1 MNKDPEHP
9 SRIVDRYLSRYRTE
23 SSLGQ
28 NFLIEPFPIQASIQA
43 SRDLGLDVNSHV
55 LEIGPGPGALTRS
68 IFIQGANSIIA
79 IEKDYKSIK
88 CLQSLQDICGCLL
101 YTSDAADE

>member
-28 NFLIEPFPIQASIQA
+28 NFLIDIMELLQRYWIIIELEVIRA
-43 SRDLGLDVNSHV
+43 LNNEKVNCV
-55 LEIGPGPGALTRS
+55 VT
-68 IFIQGANSIIA
+68 
-79 IEKDYKSIK
+79 YK
-88 CLQSLQDICGCLL
+88 
-101 YTSDAADE
+101 